1 MPPNVKDTNRKRS
14 MRTTTTTARQL
25 ARYIVARSDA
35 DGMPVNETRLQRM
48 LYVLQ
53 VTFIRASGGTLL
65 FPDEFDA
72 RPCGPIVPSV
82 HEEYVQNGSRP
93 IYAHDAIMPDDI
105 GVDSHAAAF
114 IDDGIRTLR
123 GMYPRDFVRIT
134 QGNGTPW
141 STAYKHGSMGHIG
154 NDELIRAALREA

>member
-1 MPPNVKDTNRKRS
+1 M
-14 MRTTTTTARQL
+14 TTARQL

-35 DGMPVNETRLQRM
+35 DGMPVNETRLQQM

-53 VTFIRASGGTLL
+53 GTFIRASGGNLL

-72 RPCGPIVPSV
+72 RPCGPIVQSV
-82 HEEYVQNGSRP
+82 HAEYVQNGSRP
-93 IYAHDAIMPDDI
+93 IYTHDTITPDDI
-105 GVDSHAAAF
+105 GLDPHTAAL

-123 GMYPRDFVRIT
+123 GMYPRDLARIT

-141 STAYKHGSMGHIG
+141 SAASKHDSMGHIG

>member
-1 MPPNVKDTNRKRS
+1 
-14 MRTTTTTARQL
+14 MRTTMITARQL
-25 ARYIVARSDA
+25 ARYIVARSDT
-35 DGMPVNETRLQRM
+35 DGAPVNETQLQRT

-53 VTFIRASGGTLL
+53 VAFIRASRGRLL
-65 FPDEFDA
+65 FPDEFDV
-72 RPCGPIVPSV
+72 RPCCGPIVQSV

-93 IYAHDAIMPDDI
+93 IYAHETSTPDDI
-105 GVDSHAAAF
+105 GLDPHAAAF

-123 GMYPRDFVRIT
+123 GMYPRDLVRIT

-154 NDELIRAALREA
+154 NDELIRIALCDA

>member
-1 MPPNVKDTNRKRS
+1 

-48 LYVLQ
+48 LYALQ
-53 VTFIRASGGTLL
+53 VTFIRASGGRLL
-65 FPDEFDA
+65 FPNEFDA
-72 RPCGPIVPSV
+72 RPCVPIVQSV

-93 IYAHDAIMPDDI
+93 IYAHETITPDDI
-105 GVDSHAAAF
+105 GLDPHAAAF

-123 GMYPRDFVRIT
+123 GMYPRDLVRIT

-141 STAYKHGSMGHIG
+141 STAYKHGSTRHIG
-154 NDELIRAALREA
+154 NDELIRAALCDA